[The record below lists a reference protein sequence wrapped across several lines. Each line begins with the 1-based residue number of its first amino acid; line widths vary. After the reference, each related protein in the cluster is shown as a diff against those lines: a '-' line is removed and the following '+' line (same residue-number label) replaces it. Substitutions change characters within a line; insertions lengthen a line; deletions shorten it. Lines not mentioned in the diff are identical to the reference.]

1 MNTTREQIVTAA
13 ARLFESHGY
22 FGTGLNEVVKV
33 SGAPKGVLY
42 YYFPEGKEQL
52 TAAAIAESAEQL
64 AANMRQELGDTPGP
78 AAAVDAICTF
88 MLRLADYVEAGA
100 CRVGA
105 PIAAVALETA
115 GTSDRLG
122 AACAGAYSVLES
134 VVATRLAAGGWTPA
148 AAASLATFVI
158 AAFEGGII
166 LARARRS
173 ADPIRQNAAHLRT
186 LLAASLPEA

>member
-13 ARLFESHGY
+13 ARLLERHGY

-42 YYFPEGKEQL
+42 YHFPEGKEQL
-52 TAAAIAESAEQL
+52 TAEAIAQSAGLL
-64 AANMRQELGDTPGP
+64 AANMQQELGAVPG
-78 AAAVDAICTF
+78 AEAAVDAICTF

-115 GTSDRLG
+115 GSSDRLG
-122 AACAGAYSVLES
+122 AACADAYGLLES
-134 VVATRLAAGGWTPA
+134 VMAARLMIGGWSPG

-166 LARARRS
+166 LARAQRS
-173 ADPIRQNAAHLRT
+173 ADPIRQNAAHMRT
-186 LLAASLPEA
+186 LLLASRPQA